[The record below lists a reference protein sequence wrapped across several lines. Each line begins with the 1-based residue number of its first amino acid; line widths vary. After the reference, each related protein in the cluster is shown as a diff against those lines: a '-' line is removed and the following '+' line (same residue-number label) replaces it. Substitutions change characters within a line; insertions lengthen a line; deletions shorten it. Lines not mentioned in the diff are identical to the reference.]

1 MTLRTTLILAALFVT
16 ACGDDEPTQ
25 VELGPEVQAQVDA
38 ATARRAV
45 DLERERDHRVRI
57 LMQSVDLSKGHYDR
71 DTGDPLA
78 ILIDKLEFS
87 ATEVLHRT
95 KSDLA
100 ELGAL
105 AVPALD
111 KLISRY
117 FEDPGGGARLQNAID
132 VLGLM
137 DTPAAHPPLVRCL
150 DHPRDTIR
158 AAALRA
164 LARGSAQPEDFD
176 RLLLHVET
184 EREHTRESAAQALT
198 VADPTRAAAQLMDWV
213 EAGTH
218 TDVYPVMS
226 NQLAAADAN
235 VLGERAS
242 ALAPS
247 VPPQLGLSLAV
258 LGLRIGDERAAGV
271 VQRGLASEDPAQRAA
286 ASVALVQAGQ
296 GAAVVSRIAADPAP
310 LVRTVL
316 ITQLAERVD
325 AGELEASPELIA
337 ALHAALD
344 AVSPDVR
351 KAALGA
357 LVRWRDPIAL
367 DRALAMLDADR
378 VTMQETLTVLMTA
391 MEGDAELTERVLE
404 ELLRLDGAQDHRPLV
419 ERLALLQGI
428 GQVPDPAAT
437 EYLWGLARSES
448 ETDTKLQGLRAH
460 RWLLTQASNTGDAGR
475 TWLGDQLGEVTAY
488 PERLDVIWAASAQR
502 TDASRD
508 FLIDFLESD
517 PDPYEALFAG
527 ERLAQLGP
535 AARVAPVLK
544 RVALR
549 IEHGRVRAAFDAMLW
564 RWY

>member
-1 MTLRTTLILAALFVT
+1 MTPRSALLFAALAFA
-16 ACGDDEPTQ
+16 ACGDDGPTK
-25 VELGPEVQAQVDA
+25 VELDPEVQAQVDA
-38 ATARRAV
+38 AAERREV
-45 DLERERDHRVRI
+45 DLERERDNRVRL
-57 LMQSVDLSKGHYDR
+57 LMQSVDLSNGHYDR

-100 ELGAL
+100 NLGAL
-105 AVPALD
+105 AVPELD

-137 DTPAAHPPLVRCL
+137 QAPAAHPPLVRCL

-158 AAALRA
+158 ASALRA
-164 LARGSAQPEDFD
+164 LARGSALPEDFD
-176 RLLLHVET
+176 RLLIHVET
-184 EREHTRESAAQALT
+184 EREHTRESAALALT
-198 VADPTRAAAQLMDWV
+198 VADPTRAAAQFMDWL

-218 TDVYPVMS
+218 GDLYGVMS
-226 NQLAAADAN
+226 NKVAAADAS
-235 VLGERAS
+235 VVGDRAS

-247 VPPQLGLSLAV
+247 IPPQLGLSLAV
-258 LGLRIGDERAAGV
+258 LGLRTGDERAVAV
-271 VQRGLASEDPAQRAA
+271 VQSGLAAEDPAQRAA
-286 ASVALVQAGQ
+286 ASVALVQAGR
-296 GAAVVSRIAADPAP
+296 GAAVVELVVADPAP
-310 LVRTVL
+310 LVRTIL
-316 ITQLAERVD
+316 ITELAAQVD
-325 AGELEASPELIA
+325 AGQLEASPELIA
-337 ALHAALD
+337 ALHGALD
-344 AVSPDVR
+344 AISPDVR
-351 KAALGA
+351 KVALGA
-357 LVRWRDPIAL
+357 LVRWRDPVAI

-378 VTMQETLTVLMTA
+378 ITMQETLTVLMTA
-391 MEGDAELTERVLE
+391 MHDDPALSERVLA
-404 ELLRLDGAQDHRPLV
+404 ELLGLDAAQDHRPLA
-419 ERLALLQGI
+419 ERLAILQGI
-428 GQVPDPAAT
+428 GQVPDVAAAQH
-437 EYLWGLARSES
+437 LWKLARAES
-448 ETDTKLQGLRAH
+448 GTEAKLQGLRAH
-460 RWLLTQASNTGDAGR
+460 RWLLTQASNTSDEGR
-475 TWLGDQLGEVTAY
+475 AWLGNQLEEVTAY

-535 AARVAPVLK
+535 AALVAPVLK

-549 IEHGRVRAAFDAMLW
+549 VDHGRVRAAFDAMLW